1 MEESQKWKMY
11 ILILPGKR
19 EETTPWYFGSVWT
32 CDIKLPLGYLNGEL
46 KRSQGQD
53 VYWESSTEKVC

>member
-1 MEESQKWKMY
+1 MY

-19 EETTPWYFGSVWT
+19 EETPPCYFGSVWT
-32 CDIKLPLGYLNGEL
+32 CGIKLPLGYLNGEL

-53 VYWESSTEKVC
+53 VYWESLTEKVC